1 MGRQKLGAFIG
12 CALVALVLVVQAFP
26 PPLAQ
31 ASSGELRRDLAEA
44 RSAKAGRAAVTDSP
58 KTTNAEV
65 TKWMTDLSNWGRWGK
80 SDQIGTLNLIT
91 PEKRK
96 AAMKLARDGV
106 SVSLAH
112 TLDKEPFPDNPRPLG
127 QQMTIDNTGH
137 AMDLY
142 TIWYHGSTITH
153 IDSLCHYSFEGKI
166 YNGYPR
172 SDIAQG
178 PGCPMNGVEHQ
189 RAGIMTRGV
198 IVDLPRMKNVPYLEP
213 GTPVYPSDLEAWEK
227 FAGIKIGSGDALFL
241 RTGRWVQ
248 RAQKGPWNV
257 AREAAGWHASVMP
270 WLKQRDVAL
279 LGNDAVNDVQPSMV
293 EGNGRP
299 IHQLAIVAMGLP
311 LVDVMDLEAAA
322 EMAARLKR
330 WEFLLTAAPVPVPG
344 GTGFPLNPIATF

>member
-1 MGRQKLGAFIG
+1 MMKRMTLVFACGGLL
-12 CALVALVLVVQAFP
+12 ALLTL
-26 PPLAQ
+26 PLIA
-31 ASSGELRRDLAEA
+31 A
-44 RSAKAGRAAVTDSP
+44 RPADPP
-58 KTTNAEV
+58 KTTAADI
-65 TKWMTDLSNWGRWGK
+65 TKWMTELSNWGRWGK

-96 AAMKLARDGV
+96 AAMKLARDGM

-112 TLDKEPFPDNPRPLG
+112 TIDKEQFPDNPRPFG

-189 RAGIMTRGV
+189 KGGIMTRGI

-213 GTPVYPSDLEAWEK
+213 GTPVYVSDLEAWEK
-227 FAGIKIGSGDALFL
+227 FAAIKIGSGDAVFL

-257 AREAAGWHASVMP
+257 ARDAAGWHASVMP

-279 LGNDAVNDVQPSMV
+279 LGNDAVNDVQPSGV
-293 EGNGRP
+293 EGNGLP

-322 EMAARLKR
+322 ETAARLKR
-330 WEFLLTAAPVPVPG
+330 WEFLLTAAAVPVPG

>member
-1 MGRQKLGAFIG
+1 MGRQKLAFIG
-12 CALVALVLVVQAFP
+12 CALVLVAQAFRPAVGPALAAAGADP
-26 PPLAQ
+26 P
-31 ASSGELRRDLAEA
+31 
-44 RSAKAGRAAVTDSP
+44 KV
-58 KTTNAEV
+58 TNADV
-65 TKWMTDLSNWGRWGK
+65 AKWMTELSNWGRWGK
-80 SDQIGTLNLIT
+80 GDQIGTLNLIT
-91 PEKRK
+91 PDKRK
-96 AAMKLARDGV
+96 AALKLARDGV

-112 TLDKEPFPDNPRPLG
+112 TLDKEQFPDNPRPIG

-166 YNGYPR
+166 YNGYAR

-178 PGCPMNGVEHQ
+178 PGCPMNGIEHYK
-189 RAGIMTRGV
+189 AGILTRGV

-257 AREAAGWHASVMP
+257 ARDAAGFHASVMP

-299 IHQLAIVAMGLP
+299 IHQLAIVALGLP

-322 EMAARLKR
+322 ETAARLKR